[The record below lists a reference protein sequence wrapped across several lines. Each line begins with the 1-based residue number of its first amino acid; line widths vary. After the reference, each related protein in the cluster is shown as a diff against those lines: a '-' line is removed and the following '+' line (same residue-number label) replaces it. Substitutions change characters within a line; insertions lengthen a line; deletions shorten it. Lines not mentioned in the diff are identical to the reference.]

1 MEKKEVNI
9 TVGLRPEVKD
19 ALSAQA
25 EANGRADKR
34 EAEKLIEQ
42 GLGLAASPQ
51 GCGSRGSGRGSR
63 N

>member
-1 MEKKEVNI
+1 MEKKEINI
-9 TVGLRPEVKD
+9 TVGLKPEVKD

-42 GLGLAASPQ
+42 GLGFAGKGKA
-51 GCGSRGSGRGSR
+51 
-63 N
+63 